1 MLPGLRG
8 RRRECEAL
16 GSLVEAVTVGD
27 SRALVVRGEPGVG
40 KTALLDYMAEQA
52 PGCRV
57 ARVAGIQSEV
67 ELAFAGLHQLCAP
80 MLDLMQR
87 LPLHQGEAL
96 RTALGLSSG
105 PAPDR
110 FLVGLGV
117 LGLLSEAARE
127 RPLICVV
134 DDAQW
139 LDCASAQTLAFV
151 ARRLRTEAVAIVF
164 ATCRPQDVPALAGL
178 PEMMVG
184 GLPDAD
190 ARSLLDSVLP
200 WPLDDRVRDRIV
212 AETRGNPLA
221 LLELPRSLTPAELA
235 GGFGTGGALP
245 VRIEDCF
252 RRQLAPLPD
261 KTRQLLLLAA
271 AEPLGDPVLVWRAA
285 QRLGIGV
292 DAAAPAVAAGLLEIG
307 RRVRFRHPLERP
319 AIYHAASAR
328 ELRHVHSVLADVTD
342 TETDPDRHAWHAA
355 QAASGPDEDVAAG
368 LEGSAGRAQARGGPV
383 AAAAF
388 RQRAAELTPDP
399 VRRAERALEAA
410 EAKDQAGMR
419 AEAEG
424 LLALA
429 EAGPLTQLQRGRVDL
444 LRARTAFTSCGIADA
459 APLLLKAAAQLQPLD
474 ARLARET
481 YLEALLAAMHAGPLA
496 CGGSVREV
504 AEAAWLARASSPS
517 PSAGDFLLAALATR
531 FTDGYAAAI
540 SLVRRALDAFPD
552 GDISTDEALRWH
564 WLACRAVADLL
575 WDFEAWDALTARFVQ
590 QAREAGALA
599 VLPIAVSARMVTYT
613 LAGEL
618 DAAASLGEEL
628 DTVTE
633 AASCTLRPYGRL
645 LLAAWEGR
653 EPATSSLIETFAA
666 ETLDQGEGMGQTI
679 TCWARAVLDNG
690 LGQHED
696 ALAAAREAQH
706 PQELGMCTWGV
717 QIELIEAAVR
727 SGVPEQAADALELL
741 TEVTSAGGTDW
752 GLGIAARSRAL
763 LTEGPAAE
771 GFYREAIDRLA
782 RVRVRPELARARL
795 LYGEWLRR
803 ERRRGEARQELRTA
817 EEMFRDMGMEAFAQR
832 ASRELRATGATARKR
847 TTETAAGLTVQEAQI
862 ARLVREG
869 LSNPEIAA
877 RLFLSRRTVEWH
889 LRGIFAKLRINSRKD
904 LSR

>member
-1 MLPGLRG
+1 M
-8 RRRECEAL
+8 
-16 GSLVEAVTVGD
+16 GD

-40 KTALLDYMAEQA
+40 KTALLDYMVGQA
-52 PGCRV
+52 SGCRV

-80 MLDLMQR
+80 MLDLVHH
-87 LPLHQGEAL
+87 LPHHQGDAL
-96 RTALGLSSG
+96 CTALGLSSG

-134 DDAQW
+134 DDTQW
-139 LDCASAQTLAFV
+139 LDSASAQTLAFV
-151 ARRLRTEAVAIVF
+151 ARRLRSEAVAIVF
-164 ATCRPQDVPALAGL
+164 GTCRPQDIPALAGL
-178 PEMMVG
+178 PEMVVG

-235 GGFGTGGALP
+235 GGFGTGGAALP

-261 KTRQLLLLAA
+261 ETRQLLLLAA

-292 DAAAPAVAAGLLEIG
+292 DAAAAAVAAGLLEIG
-307 RRVRFRHPLERP
+307 RRVRFRHPLERS
-319 AIYHAASAR
+319 AIYQAASAR
-328 ELRHVHSVLADVTD
+328 ELRRVHSVLAEVTD
-342 TETDPDRHAWHAA
+342 PEADPDRRAWHAA
-355 QAASGPDEDVAAG
+355 QAAGGPDEDVAAG
-368 LEGSAGRAQARGGPV
+368 LEGSAGRAQARGGSV

-388 RQRAAELTPDP
+388 WQRAAELTPDP

-410 EAKDQAGMR
+410 EAKQQAGMR

-444 LRARTAFTSCGIADA
+444 LRARTAFTSCRIADA

-481 YLEALLAAMHAGPLA
+481 YLEALLAALHAGPLA

-540 SLVRRALDAFPD
+540 SLVRRALEAFPE
-552 GDISTDEALRWH
+552 GDISGEEGLRWH

-575 WDFEAWDALTARFVQ
+575 WDFEAWDALTARFVR
-590 QAREAGALA
+590 QAREAGSLA

-613 LAGEL
+613 FAGEL

-633 AASCTLRPYGRL
+633 ATSCTLRPYGRL

-653 EPATSSLIETFAA
+653 EPATSSLIATFATEA
-666 ETLDQGEGMGQTI
+666 LDLGEGMGQTI
-679 TCWARAVLDNG
+679 TCWAKALLNNG
-690 LGQHED
+690 LGQYED

-717 QIELIEAAVR
+717 QIELIEAASR

-741 TEVTSAGGTDW
+741 TEVTSASGTDW

-771 GFYREAIDRLA
+771 GFYREAIDRLSQ
-782 RVRVRPELARARL
+782 VRVRPELARARL

-803 ERRRGEARQELRTA
+803 ERRRAEARQELRTA
-817 EEMFRDMGMEAFAQR
+817 QEMFREMGMEAFARR

-847 TTETAAGLTVQEAQI
+847 TTETATRLTAQEAQI
-862 ARLVREG
+862 ARLVRDG

>member
-1 MLPGLRG
+1 M
-8 RRRECEAL
+8 
-16 GSLVEAVTVGD
+16 GD

-40 KTALLDYMAEQA
+40 KTALLDYMVEQA
-52 PGCRV
+52 SGCRV

-80 MLDLMQR
+80 MLDLIQG
-87 LPLHQGEAL
+87 LPHHQGGAL
-96 RTALGLSSG
+96 CTALGLSSG

-117 LGLLSEAARE
+117 LRLLSEGARE

-139 LDCASAQTLAFV
+139 LDSASAETLAFV
-151 ARRLRTEAVAIVF
+151 ARRLRAEAVAIVF
-164 ATCRPQDVPALAGL
+164 ATCRPQDIPALAGL
-178 PEMMVG
+178 PEMVVG

-200 WPLDDRVRDRIV
+200 WPLDDRVRERIV

-235 GGFGTGGALP
+235 GGFGTGGAALP

-252 RRQLAPLPD
+252 RRQLVPLPNE
-261 KTRQLLLLAA
+261 TRQLLLLAA

-292 DAAAPAVAAGLLEIG
+292 DAAAPAIAAGLLEIG
-307 RRVRFRHPLERP
+307 RRVRFRHPLERS
-319 AIYHAASAR
+319 AIYQAASAR
-328 ELRHVHSVLADVTD
+328 EVRRVHSVLAEVTD
-342 TETDPDRHAWHAA
+342 PEADPDRRAWHAA
-355 QAASGPDEDVAAG
+355 QAAGGPDEDVAAG
-368 LEGSAGRAQARGGPV
+368 LEGSAGRAQARGGVV

-388 RQRAAELTPDP
+388 WQRAAELTPDP

-410 EAKDQAGMR
+410 EAKHQAGMR
-419 AEAEG
+419 GEAEG

-444 LRARTAFTSCGIADA
+444 LRARTAFTGRRIADA

-517 PSAGDFLLAALATR
+517 PSAGDFLLAALAAR
-531 FTDGYAAAI
+531 FTDGYVAAI
-540 SLVRRALDAFPD
+540 SLVRRALEAFPE
-552 GDISTDEALRWH
+552 GDISTEEALRWH

-575 WDFEAWDALTARFVQ
+575 WDFEAWDALTARFVR

-633 AASCTLRPYGRL
+633 AAPCTLRPYGRL

-653 EPATSSLIETFAA
+653 EPETSALIETFATEA
-666 ETLDQGEGMGQTI
+666 LDQGEGMGQTI
-679 TCWARAVLDNG
+679 TCWAKALLNNG

-727 SGVPEQAADALELL
+727 SGVPEQGADALELL

-771 GFYREAIDRLA
+771 GFYREAIDRLS
-782 RVRVRPELARARL
+782 RVRVRPELARALL

-817 EEMFRDMGMEAFAQR
+817 QEMFREMGMEAFARR
-832 ASRELRATGATARKR
+832 ASRELRAAGATARKHP
-847 TTETAAGLTVQEAQI
+847 TETATRLTAQEAQI